1 MKIIGIADG
10 SYTSKKDGQKKEGY
24 RLYLAGPRETVNGQ
38 YCEQAWVRST
48 VFTPFL
54 SQFRSIDEVI
64 GKEVVLNYDRLQTV
78 QSVQLV
84 GK

>member
-1 MKIIGIADG
+1 MKLIGIADG
-10 SYTSKKDGQKKEGY
+10 SYVSKKDGQKKQGY
-24 RLYLAGPRETVNGQ
+24 RLYLAGLREGVQGQ

-48 VFTPFL
+48 VFSPFL
-54 SQFRSIDEVI
+54 AQFRSTDDLL
-64 GKEVVLNYDRLQTV
+64 GKDILLNYDRFQSV